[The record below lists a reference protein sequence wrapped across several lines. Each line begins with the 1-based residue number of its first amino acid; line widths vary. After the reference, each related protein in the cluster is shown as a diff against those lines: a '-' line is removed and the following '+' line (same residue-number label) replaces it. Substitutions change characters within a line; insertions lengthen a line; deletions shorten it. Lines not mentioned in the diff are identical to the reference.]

1 MTTLSRLVLHLY
13 RFWHVIDLHAAM
25 QVGNWTM
32 ATDCRNRISACD
44 AELDR
49 LELKRSLQP
58 KAPARTEG

>member
-1 MTTLSRLVLHLY
+1 MTFLRRLWLHHM
-13 RFWHVIDLHAAM
+13 RFWHTIDLHGAI

-49 LELKRSLQP
+49 LELK
-58 KAPARTEG
+58 